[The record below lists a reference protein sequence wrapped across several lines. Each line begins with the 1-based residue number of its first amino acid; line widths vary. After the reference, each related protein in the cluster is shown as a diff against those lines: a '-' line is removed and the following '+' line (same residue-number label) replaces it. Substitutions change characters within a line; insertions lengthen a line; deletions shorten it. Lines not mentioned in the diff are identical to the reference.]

1 MEKLKEE
8 RIINTQI
15 GKLYKLYF
23 IYFGSMIQLNL
34 LARTTTNPLLKSRHN
49 NKSPS

>member
-15 GKLYKLYF
+15 GKEALILRWFVK
-23 IYFGSMIQLNL
+23 
-34 LARTTTNPLLKSRHN
+34 RHIIWDN
-49 NKSPS
+49 FFSII